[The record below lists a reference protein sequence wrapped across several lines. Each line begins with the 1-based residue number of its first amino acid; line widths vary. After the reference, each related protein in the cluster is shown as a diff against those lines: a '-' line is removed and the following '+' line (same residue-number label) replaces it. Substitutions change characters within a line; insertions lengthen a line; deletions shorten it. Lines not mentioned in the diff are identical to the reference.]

1 MKEEIK
7 VKNISKYAYNIAIAM
22 GFIILLINLIC
33 FFAWGDS
40 LNNKNAISSILII
53 LVSSYLK
60 GRSDNK

>member
-1 MKEEIK
+1 MKEKAK

-22 GFIILLINLIC
+22 GFITLLINLIC

-53 LVSSYLK
+53 LVSSYFK

>member
-1 MKEEIK
+1 MKEKAK

-22 GFIILLINLIC
+22 GLIIVFINLIC

-40 LNNKNAISSILII
+40 LNNKNTISGILII

-60 GRSDNK
+60 GRMANK